1 MWENSGYDNAGGF
14 YNESQGGETKTPGG
28 TDRKRANNIVPVFI
42 RDILDSGEDGMK
54 VEGLE
59 VGIATIVARVIGVQ
73 QGDTKAT
80 YTVEDNTGSL
90 DAILWK
96 DEQTGKGMED
106 DIAEG
111 QDVRVVGTVRANP
124 GGDGRH
130 MMTFKISPVSCDEEV
145 ESHKLEVS
153 HSKLLIKNMNEK
165 ENAAIG
171 ANNTNYGLSNSMV
184 GTGNA
189 PATPANSFGN
199 PKYDKIYKI
208 VSATPAEEGISR
220 FEVQKTANMPQNEVD
235 NALEWLSNEGHVYS
249 TMDEDHFKTT
259 DS

>member
-1 MWENSGYDNAGGF
+1 MG
-14 YNESQGGETKTPGG
+14 
-28 TDRKRANNIVPVFI
+28 
-42 RDILDSGEDGMK
+42 
-54 VEGLE
+54 
-59 VGIATIVARVIGVQ
+59 
-73 QGDTKAT
+73 
-80 YTVEDNTGSL
+80 
-90 DAILWK
+90 
-96 DEQTGKGMED
+96 
-106 DIAEG
+106 
-111 QDVRVVGTVRANP
+111 
-124 GGDGRH
+124 
-130 MMTFKISPVSCDEEV
+130 V

-199 PKYDKIYKI
+199 PKYDKIHKI

-220 FEVQKTANMPQNEVD
+220 YEVQKTANMPQNEVD

-249 TMDEDHFKTT
+249 QWTKTT
-259 DS
+259 SKPQIRKSS